1 MSKTIGTNGR
11 LCNQIIR
18 NLALSLIAKKHN
30 LYVDYFNYDLINNKL
45 GIILFIGE
53 NNFTT
58 TKKVRERDY
67 KKILNSNNIDYNL
80 NLNSGYFQ
88 SEEIT
93 DILYKHLLS
102 VEQKSNIIKHNPFKN
117 RYNNNNDLFIHI
129 RLGDVSHF
137 NPGIEYYIECIKAT
151 EGNQIYIASDSPN
164 HTIIK
169 ELQLIYPTINI
180 INYDEIKTIQF
191 GSTCKNIILSH
202 GSFSAII
209 GYLSYFTKNIYYPN
223 ENRRNGWCPMG
234 LFTNKGWTP
243 ISIQKLGD

>member
-1 MSKTIGTNGR
+1 MDIITCSITGGGGR
-11 LCNQIIR
+11 LCNQIVR
-18 NLALSLIAKKHN
+18 NIAASIICKRHNKKVKYFMHTETENLGIN
-30 LYVDYFNYDLINNKL
+30 LYTSINKYNSTIVLKNETYFQVLNNNVLSNIDFKHDFFQEEKITDLIY
-45 GIILFIGE
+45 
-53 NNFTT
+53 T
-58 TKKVRERDY
+58 Y
-67 KKILNSNNIDYNL
+67 LN
-80 NLNSGYFQ
+80 
-88 SEEIT
+88 T
-93 DILYKHLLS
+93 D
-102 VEQKSNIIKHNPFKN
+102 EQKENIIKMNPFN
-117 RYNNNNDLFIHI
+117 SRYNNNNDLFIHI

-169 ELQLIYPTINI
+169 ELQLLYPTINI

-234 LFTNKGWTP
+234 LFTNKGW
-243 ISIQKLGD
+243 IGY